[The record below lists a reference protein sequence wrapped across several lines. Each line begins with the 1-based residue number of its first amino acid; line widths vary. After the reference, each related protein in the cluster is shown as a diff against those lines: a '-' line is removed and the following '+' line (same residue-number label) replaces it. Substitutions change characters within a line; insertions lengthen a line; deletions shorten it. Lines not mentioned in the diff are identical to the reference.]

1 MDEFDW
7 DWDISDL
14 EEMGNR
20 EAWEDAQMESLS
32 DYEDED
38 EGEDEDDNLAVDW
51 DSFDWDSE

>member
-14 EEMGNR
+14 EEKWAA
-20 EAWEDAQMESLS
+20 EAEMESLS

-38 EGEDEDDNLAVDW
+38 DGEEDNLAVDW